1 MHRLLVLLLIAG
13 LHSGCAGES
22 TVSPTGV
29 REGFVT
35 TPDGVGLYFRV
46 VGSGAETVI
55 APNALYHGDSLD
67 SLADGRRIVTYD
79 PRGRGRSDSV
89 PADKISL
96 DHLLI
101 DIDTVRQAVGAEKVA
116 IIGWSGPGMEMFVY
130 ALRNPQ
136 HVTRLVQLAPV
147 APRFDPY
154 GGMMMEDRERR
165 TDQVARDD
173 LRRRLADG
181 EFADDP
187 IGYCRAAEQITNP
200 PTFANPSQLPLIPE
214 VCQYANEHADN
225 IGRYFGKLFESIVGY
240 DWRDQLGAVS
250 VPRLVIHGEHDN
262 IPLEGNKEWVQ
273 GQPNARLLIVSGA
286 AHWPHY
292 EQPEVTLEAIDVFL
306 GGGWPADAVSLP

>member
-13 LHSGCAGES
+13 LHGGCAGES

-67 SLADGRRIVTYD
+67 SLADGRRVVTYD

-136 HVTRLVQLAPV
+136 S
-147 APRFDPY
+147 
-154 GGMMMEDRERR
+154 G
-165 TDQVARDD
+165 
-173 LRRRLADG
+173 
-181 EFADDP
+181 
-187 IGYCRAAEQITNP
+187 CRASA
-200 PTFANPSQLPLIPE
+200 
-214 VCQYANEHADN
+214 
-225 IGRYFGKLFESIVGY
+225 
-240 DWRDQLGAVS
+240 
-250 VPRLVIHGEHDN
+250 
-262 IPLEGNKEWVQ
+262 
-273 GQPNARLLIVSGA
+273 NARLLIVSGA
-286 AHWPHY
+286 GHWPHY